1 MTFKHKLAC
10 RLALLKDRRL
20 LTLVAALAAAAVV
33 NCERTI
39 STTDPITAVARVSLS
54 PKTVSLQP
62 NQLADFTAV
71 SFTAAGDTSGV
82 GILWRA
88 TAGVVSD
95 TGTTGRRHYGRYHN
109 GACGSYRLIASNSP
123 GWLAD
128 TASIAVVCQAV
139 ASVDVTPPTAV
150 LQVGQT
156 AQLAATPKDGNGNPL
171 SGRVVTW
178 GSSNTGVA
186 TASVSGLVTA
196 VAAGSATITA
206 TSEGQSGTAAVTVGN
221 VAVASVDVSP
231 PSAAVVVGQTLQLAA
246 TPKDAS
252 GNPLSGRAVTWTSGN
267 TAVATVSA
275 SGLVTAVA
283 AGSATITAS
292 SEGRSGTAAIT
303 VNPPP
308 VASVAVN
315 PATASVQVGQTAQ
328 LTATPQDASG
338 NPLSGRV
345 VTWASSNTAI
355 ATVNASG
362 LVSAVAAGSATITA
376 TSEGKSGSA
385 AVTVTT
391 VPVAAVAVTPASPS
405 VQVGQTAQL
414 TATPQDANGN
424 PLSGR
429 TVTWTSSNQAVATVN
444 ATGLVTGAAAGAAT
458 ITATSEGKSGTAAV
472 TVTPVPVA
480 SVAVTPASAS
490 IQTGG
495 TIQLT
500 ATPKDANGKPLTG
513 RTVAWTSSNTAA
525 ATVGGSGLVT
535 AVGAGAAT
543 ITATSE
549 GQSGAS
555 SITVTNVPVASVA
568 VSPATASVAAG
579 LTVQLTATPKDAN
592 GNPLSGRAVA
602 WTSSNAAVATV
613 DASGLVTAVA
623 AGSATITATSEGQSG
638 TAAISVTPAPVASV
652 AVTPPSASVNEGTTV
667 QLTATPKDANGNPL
681 SGRVVTWASSNTTV
695 ATVSASGLVTG
706 KVAGSATIT
715 ATSEGQSGTSAI
727 TVVRVPV
734 AAVTVTPASAS
745 VNEGN
750 AVQLTATP
758 KDANGTPLTGRTVTW
773 ASDNTTVAT
782 VSATGLVTGKVAGS
796 ATITATSEGQ
806 GGTAAIT
813 VVHVPVASVT
823 VSPAPASVQAGQT
836 VQLTATPK
844 DASGTPLA
852 GRTVTWASDNTAVAT
867 VSGSGLVSGVAAGP
881 ATIMATSEGQSGTSA
896 LTVSALGASVVLVGA
911 GDIADCSRTS
921 DDSAAALVERL
932 APDAVFTAGD
942 NVYTNGTAT
951 EYANCY
957 DPTWGRF
964 KAKTHPAPGN
974 HDYNTSGATGYYGY
988 FGALAGDPTKG
999 YYSYDLGAWHLI
1011 ALNGEIST
1019 SAGSA
1024 QEVWLKADL
1033 AASTKTCTMA
1043 YIHRPRFSAGYHGSN
1058 SSMQPLWQ
1066 DLYDAGAELYIAGHN
1081 HDYERFAPQDA
1092 NGVADP
1098 VKGIREFVV
1107 GTGGAGSEA
1116 WSTTPPIANEEVW
1129 ADPTWG
1135 VLKLTLRA
1143 GGYDWQFVPIT
1154 GQTFTDSGSG
1164 TCH

>member
-391 VPVAAVAVTPASPS
+391 VPVAAVAVTPASLS

-513 RTVAWTSSNTAA
+513 RTVAWTSANGAVATVSTSGLVTGVATGTTTITATSEGQSGTSSVAVSNAPVASVDVSPAAASLQVSQTLQLTATPKDANGGPLSGRAVTWASSNTAA
-525 ATVGGSGLVT
+525 ATLGGSGLVT

-568 VSPATASVAAG
+568 VSPAMASVAAG

-681 SGRVVTWASSNTTV
+681 SGRAVTWASSNTTV
-695 ATVSASGLVTG
+695 ATVSASGLVR
-706 KVAGSATIT
+706 
-715 ATSEGQSGTSAI
+715 GT
-727 TVVRVPV
+727 
-734 AAVTVTPASAS
+734 
-745 VNEGN
+745 
-750 AVQLTATP
+750 
-758 KDANGTPLTGRTVTW
+758 
-773 ASDNTTVAT
+773 
-782 VSATGLVTGKVAGS
+782 
-796 ATITATSEGQ
+796 
-806 GGTAAIT
+806 
-813 VVHVPVASVT
+813 
-823 VSPAPASVQAGQT
+823 
-836 VQLTATPK
+836 
-844 DASGTPLA
+844 
-852 GRTVTWASDNTAVAT
+852 
-867 VSGSGLVSGVAAGP
+867 
-881 ATIMATSEGQSGTSA
+881 
-896 LTVSALGASVVLVGA
+896 
-911 GDIADCSRTS
+911 
-921 DDSAAALVERL
+921 
-932 APDAVFTAGD
+932 
-942 NVYTNGTAT
+942 
-951 EYANCY
+951 
-957 DPTWGRF
+957 
-964 KAKTHPAPGN
+964 
-974 HDYNTSGATGYYGY
+974 
-988 FGALAGDPTKG
+988 
-999 YYSYDLGAWHLI
+999 
-1011 ALNGEIST
+1011 
-1019 SAGSA
+1019 
-1024 QEVWLKADL
+1024 
-1033 AASTKTCTMA
+1033 
-1043 YIHRPRFSAGYHGSN
+1043 
-1058 SSMQPLWQ
+1058 
-1066 DLYDAGAELYIAGHN
+1066 
-1081 HDYERFAPQDA
+1081 
-1092 NGVADP
+1092 
-1098 VKGIREFVV
+1098 
-1107 GTGGAGSEA
+1107 
-1116 WSTTPPIANEEVW
+1116 
-1129 ADPTWG
+1129 
-1135 VLKLTLRA
+1135 
-1143 GGYDWQFVPIT
+1143 
-1154 GQTFTDSGSG
+1154 
-1164 TCH
+1164 